1 MSLKYQE
8 KPKKRGRPGRLSRTL
23 IFESVLELLKT
34 SDPKNLTL
42 TAVAKNLDTA
52 PVSLYTHIED
62 LDDILEGT
70 AELVLSRLPPPEPG
84 EDDWEQQL
92 LNWMDA
98 IFAHLEQYP
107 QVAKIL
113 GRNNQVAG
121 AWMKA
126 VCPIIELLRSN
137 GLDGKELV
145 MATSW
150 IAQACVSIAII
161 QADLS
166 VEQQDVNY
174 NQLHSLSDQERQEVF
189 HYMSQV
195 GGLQP
200 EDYYAFVQRRMIE
213 SVQSL
218 FNA

>member
-1 MSLKYQE
+1 MSLNNQE
-8 KPKKRGRPGRLSRTL
+8 KNRKRGRPGRLSRNL

-34 SDPKNLTL
+34 TDPRNLTL
-42 TAVAKNLDTA
+42 TAVAKNLNTA
-52 PVSLYTHIED
+52 PVSLYTHVED

-70 AELVLSRLPPPEPG
+70 AELVLSRLPPLERG
-84 EDDWEQQL
+84 EDSWEQQL

-98 IFAHLEQYP
+98 VFTHLEQYP

-126 VCPIIELLRSN
+126 VCPVIELLRKN

-166 VEQQDVNY
+166 VEQQEVNY
-174 NQLHSLSDQERQEVF
+174 NQLHSLTEQERQQVF

-200 EDYYAFVQRRMIE
+200 DEYYVFVQRRVID

-218 FNA
+218 FNT